1 MSQDPSGGATA
12 LRGRVVTPDAE
23 IADGLVLVGPDGI
36 ITWVGPAAGAPPSAA
51 AVAGAGA
58 DPAAAPGTLL
68 PGLVDLHCHGGG
80 GVGFPE
86 VTDARSARVA
96 AGEHLAHGTTS
107 LVASLVTAPADVLLT
122 RTAVLAELAVSGE
135 LAGIHVEGPFLS
147 PARCGAQDARHMVP
161 GDAELVRSLA
171 RAARGHLTTMTVAPE
186 VPGVL
191 GRGGAV
197 TALVSAGAVPSVGHT
212 DASAELTL
220 DALETMRRALTSH
233 GTRSTLPTVTH
244 LFNGMRPL
252 HHRDP
257 GPVAGCLAAAA
268 RGSAVLE
275 LVADGVH
282 LAAATVR
289 SVFDLVGPG
298 AIALVTD
305 AMAAAGMPD
314 GRYGLGGAD
323 VQVADGVA
331 RLVPGGALAGG
342 TAHLI
347 DVVRATV
354 AAGVPLVDA
363 VRAASLTPA
372 GVLGRS
378 DIGALEVGRRADV
391 VVVDDDLAVRRVLRG
406 GRAVG
411 VVA

>member
-1 MSQDPSGGATA
+1 MPEHGSGGTTA
-12 LRGRVVTPDAE
+12 LRGRVVTPEAE
-23 IADGLVLVGPDGI
+23 IADGLVLVDRDGI
-36 ITWVGPAAGAPPSAA
+36 ITWVGPAAGAPRSAA
-51 AVAGAGA
+51 RAAGSPNGV
-58 DPAAAPGTLL
+58 DLAAPPATLL

-80 GVGFPE
+80 GVGFPD
-86 VTDARSARVA
+86 VTDAAGARVA

-107 LVASLVTAPADVLLT
+107 LVASLVTAPADVLLA
-122 RTAVLAELAVSGE
+122 RTAVLAELAATGE

-147 PARCGAQDARHMVP
+147 PARCGAQDARQMVP

-171 RAARGHLTTMTVAPE
+171 RAARGNLTTMTVAPE

-191 GRGGAV
+191 GRGGVV
-197 TALVSAGAVPSVGHT
+197 TALVAAGAVPSVGHT
-212 DASAELTL
+212 DASAELTF
-220 DALETMRRALTSH
+220 DALETIRRALT
-233 GTRSTLPTVTH
+233 GARSSRPTVTH

-257 GPVAGCLAAAA
+257 GPVAACLAAAA

-289 SVFDLVGPG
+289 SVFDLVGAS

-314 GRYGLGGAD
+314 GRYTLGGAD
-323 VQVADGVA
+323 VQVADGAA
-331 RLVPGGALAGG
+331 RLHPVGALAGG

-347 DVVRATV
+347 DVVRTTV

-391 VVVDDDLAVRRVLRG
+391 LVVDDDLVVRRVLRG
-406 GRAVG
+406 GRTVG
-411 VVA
+411 GAA